1 LPDQRRVRLFT
12 PGIEGRFAG
21 RPNRFLV
28 EVQTSDR
35 IISAH
40 SPNPGRLEEY
50 FLPDIPILLE
60 SSPGTGRKTA
70 WSLAG
75 VRYRGNTVPLNSG
88 RANIAAAKLV
98 LPVMFPG
105 ALIRPE
111 VTDGHSRFDFLV
123 SQGGIDTWV
132 EVKSCSLVEHGTAM
146 FPDAPT
152 ERGRRHMEHLAELTR
167 RPNTRAMIL
176 FIIMNPEARRFI
188 PNIHTDPAFCLT
200 LSRIS
205 DRVDIRAA
213 SLSTGEDG
221 YACLKDGNIPV
232 VLSPV
237 TAAEKDCG
245 VYLLLLELKA
255 EYAVTV
261 GSLGTVDFLPGWYVY
276 VGSGK
281 KNLSKRIARH
291 LRAKKEIRWHID
303 YLAAVAMKK
312 KAYPIY
318 TFRDLECPLASDIAA
333 AADDSVPGFGSSA
346 CRCTSHLF
354 YFGQYPVRTAA
365 FQEVVLRY
373 RHRESLAYCPR
384 PWT

>member
-1 LPDQRRVRLFT
+1 MPDQRRVRLFT

-28 EVQTSDR
+28 EVSTDR
-35 IISAH
+35 GVIQAH

-50 FLPDIPILLE
+50 FLPEVPILLE
-60 SSPGTGRKTA
+60 SSPGTSRKTS

-75 VRYRGNTVPLNSG
+75 VRYRGDIVPLNSG
-88 RANIAAAKLV
+88 RANTAAAELV

-105 ALIRPE
+105 ARIRPE

-123 SQGGIDTWV
+123 SRGGIDTWV

-167 RPNTRAMIL
+167 RPGTRATIL
-176 FIIMNPEARRFI
+176 FIIMNPKARRFI
-188 PNIHTDPAFCLT
+188 PNIHTDPAFGLT

-221 YACLKDGNIPV
+221 YACLKNGTIPV

-237 TAAEKDCG
+237 TAVENDCG
-245 VYLLLLELKA
+245 VYLLLLELKT
-255 EYAVTV
+255 EHTITV
-261 GSLGTVDFLPGWYVY
+261 GSLGTLVFRPGWYVY

-291 LRAKKEIRWHID
+291 LRAKKEMRWHID
-303 YLAAVAMKK
+303 YLAAAAGKK

-318 TFRDLECPLASDIAA
+318 TLRDLECPLAADIAA
-333 AADDSVPGFGSSA
+333 AADDSVPGFGSSD
-346 CRCTSHLF
+346 CRCKSHLF
-354 YFGQYPVRTAA
+354 YFGRYPVRTAA

-373 RHRESLAYCPR
+373 RHRESIR
-384 PWT
+384 DQGSV